1 MKELLTAY
9 ATYNLW
15 ANKTFAD
22 FILKLPPSDV
32 NKEVPSSFKTIQQT
46 LYHMCWAENTWRQ
59 RLLLAEKVLPLNEDL
74 LNDIPGLCKEF
85 VHQSTQI
92 QQWVAGKNELALNHV
107 FQYQNTR
114 NEFFKQPVS
123 EVLLQIFNHGAYHR
137 GQLVNMFRQLGH
149 ENIPQTDFI
158 IWARSKRM

>member
-1 MKELLTAY
+1 MNKEL
-9 ATYNLW
+9 
-15 ANKTFAD
+15 
-22 FILKLPPSDV
+22 
-32 NKEVPSSFKTIQQT
+32 PSSFKTIQQT
-46 LYHMCWAENTWRQ
+46 LFHMCWAENTWRQ
-59 RLLLAEKVLPLNEDL
+59 RLLLAEKVLPLNDEL

-85 VHQSTQI
+85 IHQSTQI
-92 QQWVAGKNELALNHV
+92 QQWVASKNELALNHV

-114 NEFFKQPVS
+114 NEFFKQPVN

-158 IWARSKRM
+158 IWSRSKKNVNSK